1 MGTESRPPSTAFGR
15 LLREFKRE
23 GCNLLLV
30 GQTPE
35 RVRRTARRRL
45 LGSASERRY
54 RLLVLAGG
62 RATPPFVESDE
73 FDADARRRARSIECD
88 VERRTAA
95 AASPDPS
102 FGSVGPEAAP
112 GSVDDLDSLSTRISA
127 EIASLE
133 RIDGGFGPGELRVSV
148 DSLAPLL
155 AATDERRVRSFL
167 EAVTSRVRIARGM
180 GHYFLPVEYGSA
192 TERALRDRFDAV
204 LEHRVTNDGAALE
217 RWHVPERD
225 LTSRWV
231 EI

>member
-1 MGTESRPPSTAFGR
+1 MRTENPAPSTAFGR

-30 GQTPE
+30 GRAPE

-54 RLLVLAGG
+54 RLLVSAGG
-62 RATPPFVESDE
+62 TLPSLPESE
-73 FDADARRRARSIECD
+73 AFDAARKRTRSIECD
-88 VERRTAA
+88 VDARTAA
-95 AASPDPS
+95 AASSTTIADPRS
-102 FGSVGPEAAP
+102 TADRGPIA
-112 GSVDDLDSLSTRISA
+112 VDDLDALSERVRA

-155 AATDERRVRSFL
+155 AATDEERLGSFL
-167 EAVTSRVRIARGM
+167 GELTSRVRIARGM
-180 GHYFLPVEYGSA
+180 GHYFLPVEYGST
-192 TERALRDRFDAV
+192 TERAFRSHFDAV
-204 LEHRVTNDGAALE
+204 LEHRVANDGTPME

-225 LTSRWV
+225 LTTRW
-231 EI
+231 IAI